1 MFKAGKEF
9 CLLFNSPQMDK
20 IIRSRNDVKK
30 DIKFNRLPEY
40 QLSGAKAGEL
50 GTNARVISEN

>member
-1 MFKAGKEF
+1 
-9 CLLFNSPQMDK
+9 MDK

-30 DIKFNRLPEY
+30 DVKFNRLPEH
-40 QLSGAKAGEL
+40 QLSEAKTGEL